1 MYFMDWKINIVNIV
15 IVPKLIDNFNLF
27 SIKIPLSSFLVD
39 IVKLILKFYNVYN
52 NTKNIDWSIS

>member
-39 IVKLILKFYNVYN
+39 IVKLSLNFYNVYN